1 MPPIKVFC
9 VGASLIKNHTH
20 KGPKA
25 VSSKKK
31 IPTSGELMNCGAM
44 LINTNDTPT
53 VIIIND
59 RSIKSLELTI
69 KLETKNKATQA
80 VKSFPKIYEGT
91 KLTFGELLI
100 TVRLAPTKK
109 AHNNP

>member
-31 IPTSGELMNCGAM
+31 IPTSGELMNCGAI
-44 LINTNDTPT
+44 LINTKDNKTKYVFVYIYMYLFVCFFYHYMFLPFE
-53 VIIIND
+53 VI
-59 RSIKSLELTI
+59 
-69 KLETKNKATQA
+69 
-80 VKSFPKIYEGT
+80 
-91 KLTFGELLI
+91 LLLLLLLSCAWA
-100 TVRLAPTKK
+100 RWGKP
-109 AHNNP
+109 